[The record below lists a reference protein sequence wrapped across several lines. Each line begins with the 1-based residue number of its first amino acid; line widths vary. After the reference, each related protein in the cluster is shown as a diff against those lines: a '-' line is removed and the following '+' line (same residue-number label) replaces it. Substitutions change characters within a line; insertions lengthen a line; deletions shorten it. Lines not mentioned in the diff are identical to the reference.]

1 MLKNLTRK
9 VADCDGTVGLDG
21 GEGGNIAT
29 LGEGD
34 AACIEDDGTL
44 GGTVQA
50 PEMDVAVAEE
60 VDAEGRTVVGRVFV
74 AVGQEYAFA
83 IVDEE
88 GVIGHARELQEH
100 LIDLGVA
107 IATHGNDTVG
117 QGIEAVGDTYAVD
130 ALGDGVARA
139 VVDDVAEDDEEVV
152 LLLGEEL
159 EDLLK
164 ARQGAVDI
172 GEEEVFHWN

>member
-1 MLKNLTRK
+1 MKNLTRE
-9 VADCDGTVGLDG
+9 VADSDGTVGLDG
-21 GEGGNIAT
+21 GEGGNVAAF
-29 LGEGD
+29 GKCD
-34 AACIEDDGTL
+34 AASIEN
-44 GGTVQA
+44 GGTFGGLLEA
-50 PEMDVAVAEE
+50 PEMDVAVTEE
-60 VDAEGRTVVGRVFV
+60 VNAKGRTTFWRVFV

-88 GVIGHARELQEH
+88 GIIGHARELQEH

-117 QGIEAVGDTYAVD
+117 HCIEAVGDAD
-130 ALGDGVARA
+130 AIDTLGDGVARA
-139 VVDDVAEDDEEVV
+139 IVDDVAEDDEEVV

>member
-1 MLKNLTRK
+1 MNM
-9 VADCDGTVGLDG
+9 TV
-21 GEGGNIAT
+21 T
-29 LGEGD
+29 
-34 AACIEDDGTL
+34 
-44 GGTVQA
+44 
-50 PEMDVAVAEE
+50 EE
-60 VDAEGRTVVGRVFV
+60 VNAKGRTTFWRVFMPV
-74 AVGQEYAFA
+74 CQEDAMA
-83 IVDEE
+83 IVNEK
-88 GVIGHARELQEH
+88 GVIGHTGELQEH

-117 QGIEAVGDTYAVD
+117 QCIEAVGDADAVN

-139 VVDDVAEDDEEVV
+139 VVDNVAEDDEEVV